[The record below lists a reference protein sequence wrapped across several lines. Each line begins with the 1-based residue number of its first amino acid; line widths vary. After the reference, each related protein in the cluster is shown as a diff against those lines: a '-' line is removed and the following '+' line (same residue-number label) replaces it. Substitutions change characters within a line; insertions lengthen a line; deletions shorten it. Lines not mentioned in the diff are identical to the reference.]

1 MYDVAGRSVR
11 RDQLPLPLSPRAEWA
26 GKKSYLMLNRVF
38 GQTLLHVYAD
48 DGSGVQVNCGQYNHK
63 VRTSRT
69 APSAPAET
77 MVRSSSHRAA
87 LVPPACAFLKTA
99 FCIGRATD
107 HT

>member
-1 MYDVAGRSVR
+1 MWLDVVSVETNFPSPFPQGRSGR
-11 RDQLPLPLSPRAEWA
+11 E
-26 GKKSYLMLNRVF
+26 KKSYLMLNRVF
-38 GQTLLHVYAD
+38 GQTLLHIYAD